1 MSNSLPLF
9 PVWLV
14 DMLGSALMIII
25 SFVCVRY
32 AQLLR
37 RTDRDN
43 VIWTYLLWLSLAL
56 ALFSVS
62 RSVGHIAKR
71 LLLLSG
77 QSDIWVELR
86 PFSGSINSLTF
97 VIVGS
102 ITLFFQRV
110 HRINLQILSDKRAI
124 EKVIWKKWCDSE
136 PRNSVS
142 PRRSTDVYLKD
153 LWTLSW
159 FLTWKADFWT

>member
-1 MSNSLPLF
+1 
-9 PVWLV
+9 
-14 DMLGSALMIII
+14 MLGSALMIVI

-77 QSDIWVELR
+77 HSDIWVELR
-86 PFSGSINSLTF
+86 PFSGSINS
-97 VIVGS
+97 
-102 ITLFFQRV
+102 
-110 HRINLQILSDKRAI
+110 
-124 EKVIWKKWCDSE
+124 
-136 PRNSVS
+136 
-142 PRRSTDVYLKD
+142 
-153 LWTLSW
+153 
-159 FLTWKADFWT
+159 

>member
-1 MSNSLPLF
+1 MSSSLPLF
-9 PVWLV
+9 PVWFTDV
-14 DMLGSALMIII
+14 LGSALMIII

-37 RTDRDN
+37 RTDREN

-71 LLLLSG
+71 LLLLAG
-77 QSDIWVELR
+77 HSDIWIELR
-86 PFSGSINSLTF
+86 PFSGSINTLTF

-102 ITLFFQRV
+102 ITL
-110 HRINLQILSDKRAI
+110 
-124 EKVIWKKWCDSE
+124 
-136 PRNSVS
+136 
-142 PRRSTDVYLKD
+142 
-153 LWTLSW
+153 
-159 FLTWKADFWT
+159 